1 MLKQF
6 KANIIFRLLFLIGM
20 VLAFVYCY
28 NNTEYYITMF
38 ILAVLVLISFVD
50 MVKYVDQTNRD
61 FTAFLM
67 GIKYDDFS
75 ATYSGKHK
83 GKSFGEMYEAFN
95 QINRKFLDIR
105 SDKEAHSQYL
115 QTIVE
120 NVDVGLLCLDG
131 KDKVVLM
138 NKKLQ
143 QMLKKPYL
151 IDVYY
156 LKSVDDH
163 LFEVVNGLEHGDRE
177 LVKLNVNNK
186 LLQLSVKA
194 VEFKLRNEPFKL
206 VSLQNIQSELEEQEL
221 ISWQKLIR
229 ILTHEIM
236 NSITPIVSLATTI
249 DDMVQTDMSDDDL
262 QDVKQAMK
270 TIERRS
276 ENLLRFTETYRN
288 LTRVPPPN
296 FELTD
301 ARAMIER
308 TETLFKPIAKQEG
321 VDLSIT
327 VPDNSIYLQAD
338 PGLIEQVL
346 VNLTKNA
353 IEAVKEKEGA
363 KVTLNLQK
371 QRDGK
376 ISITVADNG
385 KGIEEIM
392 LEQIFVPFFTT
403 KKEGSG
409 IGLSLSRQ
417 IMRMHKGNITV
428 QSEEGEGTVFTLSF

>member
-1 MLKQF
+1 
-6 KANIIFRLLFLIGM
+6 
-20 VLAFVYCY
+20 
-28 NNTEYYITMF
+28 
-38 ILAVLVLISFVD
+38 
-50 MVKYVDQTNRD
+50 
-61 FTAFLM
+61 
-67 GIKYDDFS
+67 
-75 ATYSGKHK
+75 
-83 GKSFGEMYEAFN
+83 
-95 QINRKFLDIR
+95 
-105 SDKEAHSQYL
+105 
-115 QTIVE
+115 
-120 NVDVGLLCLDG
+120 
-131 KDKVVLM
+131 
-138 NKKLQ
+138 
-143 QMLKKPYL
+143 
-151 IDVYY
+151 
-156 LKSVDDH
+156 
-163 LFEVVNGLEHGDRE
+163 
-177 LVKLNVNNK
+177 
-186 LLQLSVKA
+186 
-194 VEFKLRNEPFKL
+194 
-206 VSLQNIQSELEEQEL
+206 
-221 ISWQKLIR
+221 
-229 ILTHEIM
+229 
-236 NSITPIVSLATTI
+236 
-249 DDMVQTDMSDDDL
+249 
-262 QDVKQAMK
+262 
-270 TIERRS
+270 
-276 ENLLRFTETYRN
+276 
-288 LTRVPPPN
+288 
-296 FELTD
+296 
-301 ARAMIER
+301 MIER

>member
-1 MLKQF
+1 
-6 KANIIFRLLFLIGM
+6 
-20 VLAFVYCY
+20 
-28 NNTEYYITMF
+28 MF
-38 ILAVLVLISFVD
+38 ILAVLVLISFFD

-131 KDKVVLM
+131 EDKVVLM

-151 IDVYY
+151 IDIYY
-156 LKSVDDH
+156 LKSIDDH

-177 LVKLNVNNK
+177 LVKLNVNNE
-186 LLQLSVKA
+186 LLQLSVQA
-194 VEFKLRNEPFKL
+194 VEFKLRDEPFKL

-249 DDMVQTDMSDDDL
+249 DDMVQTDMSEDDL
-262 QDVKQAMK
+262 KDVKQAMK

-308 TETLFKPIAKQEG
+308 TATLFNPVAKKQG
-321 VDLSIT
+321 IDLKIN

-353 IEAVKEKEGA
+353 LEAVKGKEGA

-371 QRDGK
+371 HRDGK
-376 ISITVADNG
+376 VSITVADNG

-403 KKEGSG
+403 KEEGSG

-428 QSEEGEGTVFTLSF
+428 QSEEGEGTVFTLAF

>member
-6 KANIIFRLLFLIGM
+6 KVNIIFRLLFLIGM

-38 ILAVLVLISFVD
+38 ILAVLVLISFFD

-131 KDKVVLM
+131 EDKVVLM

-151 IDVYY
+151 IDIYY
-156 LKSVDDH
+156 LKSIDDH

-177 LVKLNVNNK
+177 LVKLNVNNE
-186 LLQLSVKA
+186 LLQLSVQA
-194 VEFKLRNEPFKL
+194 VEFKLRDEPFKL

-249 DDMVQTDMSDDDL
+249 DDMVQTDMSEDDL
-262 QDVKQAMK
+262 KDVKQAMK

-308 TETLFKPIAKQEG
+308 TATLFNPVAKKQG
-321 VDLSIT
+321 IDLKIN

-353 IEAVKEKEGA
+353 LEAVKGKEGA

-371 QRDGK
+371 HRDGK
-376 ISITVADNG
+376 VSITVADNG

-403 KKEGSG
+403 KEEGSG

-428 QSEEGEGTVFTLSF
+428 QSEEGEGTVFTLAF

>member
-163 LFEVVNGLEHGDRE
+163 LFEVVKGLEHGDRE

-186 LLQLSVKA
+186 LLQLSVQA